1 MQPCRVAKELP
12 HDPNAFTQG
21 LVFADGLLY
30 ESVGG
35 YGVSELR
42 AVEVATGRILRRRR
56 LPPSLFAE
64 GLTLVNDLLVQLT
77 WRGKTGFFY
86 DRKRFAIR
94 RTFVYDHQGW
104 GAAWDGSLLHL
115 SDGSAVI
122 RRYDAQTFQ
131 ERGRIEVRD
140 RGRPVTRL
148 NELEFVGQE
157 LWANVWQSS
166 RIARIDP
173 ASGVVRGWLDCS
185 ELAQKTAPPHDR
197 DAVLNGIAWDPA
209 TGRVFI
215 TGKRWPR
222 IFVLAFP

>member
-12 HDPNAFTQG
+12 HDPSAFTQG

-77 WRGKTGFFY
+77 WRSKTGFFY

-157 LWANVWQSS
+157 LWANVWQSP